1 MVFCTV
7 NVMSVYSDWDVLCTV
22 NLMLYSKYNGVC
34 TVNVTGI
41 TLYCTVS
48 FEREIERDRVEEREV
63 KKY

>member
-1 MVFCTV
+1 
-7 NVMSVYSDWDVLCTV
+7 MSVYSDWDVLCTV

-48 FEREIERDRVEEREV
+48 FEREIERDREGEREV